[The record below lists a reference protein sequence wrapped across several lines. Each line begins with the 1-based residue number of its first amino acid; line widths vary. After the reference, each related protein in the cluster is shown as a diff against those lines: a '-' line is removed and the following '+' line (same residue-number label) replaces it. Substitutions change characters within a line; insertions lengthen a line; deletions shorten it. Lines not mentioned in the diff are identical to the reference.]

1 MSDWSQAA
9 ITAAELLDT
18 LERDYDGRE
27 IEVGRVMVVIE
38 ISGEIGTDDQWTG
51 VFYRCTDPVRWIQ
64 YGMLDSAKRA
74 VIASSEHPD

>member
-27 IEVGRVMVVIE
+27 IEVAVAEASKPTINEVARRAAAYVQRLP
-38 ISGEIGTDDQWTG
+38 S
-51 VFYRCTDPVRWIQ
+51 RA
-64 YGMLDSAKRA
+64 SASRRPHFRRA
-74 VIASSEHPD
+74 HADHRRRA